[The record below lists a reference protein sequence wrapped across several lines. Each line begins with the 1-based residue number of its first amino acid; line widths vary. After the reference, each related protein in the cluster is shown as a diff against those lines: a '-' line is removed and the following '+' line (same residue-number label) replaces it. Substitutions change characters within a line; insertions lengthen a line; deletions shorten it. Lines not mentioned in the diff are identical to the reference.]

1 MIWRLFRSKPT
12 QKESEKKKDTPMSEQ
27 FPLVINFQGDYGM
40 KLLLVDPQSTLDQVV
55 EIAKEALIGVVV
67 KPLPQGINLIVRRH
81 GDSAVLDSSKKVADF
96 GFVKMEALDIVH
108 AA

>member
-12 QKESEKKKDTPMSEQ
+12 QQESEKKDTPMSEQ

-40 KLLLVDPQSTLDQVV
+40 KLLLVDPQSTLSQVV
-55 EIAKEALIGVVV
+55 EIAKEALVGVVV
-67 KPLPQGINLIVRRH
+67 KPIPQGTDLIVRRH
-81 GDSAVLDSSKKVADF
+81 GDSAILDSSKKVADF